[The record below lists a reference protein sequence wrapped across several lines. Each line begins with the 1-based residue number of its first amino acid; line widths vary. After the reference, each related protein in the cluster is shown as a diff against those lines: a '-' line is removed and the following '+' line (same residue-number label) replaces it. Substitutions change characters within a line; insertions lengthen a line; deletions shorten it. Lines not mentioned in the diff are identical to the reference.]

1 MMNRKGGL
9 GRNLDA
15 LIPQSS
21 TISRP
26 VDTSTTI
33 PTNSQ
38 KSIQSDSESRSIT
51 VALREITPNPRQPR
65 EHFDAIALQELADS
79 IREVGLLQPPIVR
92 RKASGGYELIMG
104 ERRFRASKLAGLTE
118 IPVIVRETSDKELL
132 REALIENIHRSE
144 LNALEE
150 AAAYGEL
157 LQDLDVT
164 HDELAAKV
172 GKSRAAITNT
182 IRLLQLPLPV
192 QKRLISGQITPGHAR
207 ALLALSSESEME
219 RLAERVI
226 RENLSVRALE
236 EIVALSTGREI
247 KPKKKSKTSSPSSV
261 IEYQEL
267 AEKLEER
274 LDTRVRIDKT
284 KITIDFGDGQDL
296 QRIVKVIRGDL

>member
-1 MMNRKGGL
+1 MNRKGGL

-21 TISRP
+21 TTIRSS
-26 VDTSTTI
+26 DLATSNQ
-33 PTNSQ
+33 TNLVTG
-38 KSIQSDSESRSIT
+38 SIT
-51 VALREITPNPRQPR
+51 VALQEITPNPRQPR
-65 EHFDAIALQELADS
+65 EHFDPIALQELADS

-92 RKASGGYELIMG
+92 KKASGGYELIMG

-157 LQDLDVT
+157 LQDLGVT
-164 HDELAAKV
+164 HDELAAKI

-182 IRLLQLPLPV
+182 MRLLHLPLPV

-207 ALLALSSESEME
+207 ALLGLANETEME
-219 RLAERVI
+219 KFAERIV

-236 EIVALSTGREI
+236 ELVALSTGREI
-247 KPKKKSKTSSPSSV
+247 KSKKKGKPSSSSSSV
-261 IEYQEL
+261 VEYQEL

-296 QRIVKVIRGDL
+296 QRIVRVIRGDG

>member
-1 MMNRKGGL
+1 MNRKGGL

-21 TISRP
+21 TTIKSSD
-26 VDTSTTI
+26 VATSNQPNLVTG
-33 PTNSQ
+33 SV
-38 KSIQSDSESRSIT
+38 T

-65 EHFDAIALQELADS
+65 EHFDPIALQELADS

-92 RKASGGYELIMG
+92 KKASGGYELIMG

-157 LQDLDVT
+157 LQDLGVT
-164 HDELAAKV
+164 HDELAAKI

-182 IRLLQLPLPV
+182 MRLLHLPLPV
-192 QKRLISGQITPGHAR
+192 QKRLISSQITPGHAR
-207 ALLALSSESEME
+207 ALLGLANETEME
-219 RLAERVI
+219 KFAERVV

-236 EIVALSTGREI
+236 ELVALSTGREI
-247 KPKKKSKTSSPSSV
+247 KSKKKGKPSNSSSSAV
-261 IEYQEL
+261 EYQEL

-296 QRIVKVIRGDL
+296 QRIVRVIRGDG

>member
-1 MMNRKGGL
+1 MNRKGGL

-21 TISRP
+21 TTIR
-26 VDTSTTI
+26 TSDVASSNQPNLVTG
-33 PTNSQ
+33 
-38 KSIQSDSESRSIT
+38 SIT

-65 EHFDAIALQELADS
+65 EHFDPIALQELADS

-92 RKASGGYELIMG
+92 KKASSGYELIMG

-157 LQDLDVT
+157 LQDLGVT
-164 HDELAAKV
+164 HDELAAKI

-182 IRLLQLPLPV
+182 MRLLHLPLPV
-192 QKRLISGQITPGHAR
+192 QKRLILGQITPGHAR
-207 ALLALSSESEME
+207 ALLGLANETEME
-219 RLAERVI
+219 KFAERVV

-236 EIVALSTGREI
+236 ELVALSTGREI
-247 KPKKKSKTSSPSSV
+247 KSKKKGKPSSSSSSAV
-261 IEYQEL
+261 EYQEL

-296 QRIVKVIRGDL
+296 QRIVRVIRGDG

>member
-1 MMNRKGGL
+1 MNRKGGL

-21 TISRP
+21 TTIKSSD
-26 VDTSTTI
+26 VATSNQPNLVTG
-33 PTNSQ
+33 
-38 KSIQSDSESRSIT
+38 SIT

-65 EHFDAIALQELADS
+65 EHFDPIALQELADS

-92 RKASGGYELIMG
+92 KKASGGYELIMG

-157 LQDLDVT
+157 LQDLGVT
-164 HDELAAKV
+164 HDELAAKI

-182 IRLLQLPLPV
+182 MRLLHLPLPV

-207 ALLALSSESEME
+207 ALLGLANEAEME
-219 RLAERVI
+219 KFAERVV

-236 EIVALSTGREI
+236 ELVALSTGREI
-247 KPKKKSKTSSPSSV
+247 KSKKKGKPSSSSSSAV
-261 IEYQEL
+261 EYQEL

-296 QRIVKVIRGDL
+296 QRIVRVIRGDG

>member
-1 MMNRKGGL
+1 MNRKGGL

-21 TISRP
+21 TTIRSSD
-26 VDTSTTI
+26 VATSNQPNLVTG
-33 PTNSQ
+33 
-38 KSIQSDSESRSIT
+38 SIT

-65 EHFDAIALQELADS
+65 EHFDPIALQELADS

-92 RKASGGYELIMG
+92 KKASGGYELIMG

-157 LQDLDVT
+157 LQDLGVT
-164 HDELAAKV
+164 HDELAAKI

-182 IRLLQLPLPV
+182 MRLLHLPLPV

-207 ALLALSSESEME
+207 ALLGLTNETEME
-219 RLAERVI
+219 KFAERVV

-236 EIVALSTGREI
+236 ELVALSTGREI
-247 KPKKKSKTSSPSSV
+247 KSKKKGKPSNSSSSAV
-261 IEYQEL
+261 EYQEL

-296 QRIVKVIRGDL
+296 QRIVRVIRGDG

>member
-1 MMNRKGGL
+1 MNRKGGL

-21 TISRP
+21 TTIRSS
-26 VDTSTTI
+26 DLATSNQPNLVTG
-33 PTNSQ
+33 
-38 KSIQSDSESRSIT
+38 SIT

-65 EHFDAIALQELADS
+65 EHFDPIALQELADS

-92 RKASGGYELIMG
+92 KKASGGYELIMG

-157 LQDLDVT
+157 LQDLGVT
-164 HDELAAKV
+164 HDELAAKI

-182 IRLLQLPLPV
+182 MRLLHLPLPV

-207 ALLALSSESEME
+207 ALLGLTNETEME
-219 RLAERVI
+219 KFAERVV
-226 RENLSVRALE
+226 RENLSVRSLE
-236 EIVALSTGREI
+236 ELVALSSGREI
-247 KPKKKSKTSSPSSV
+247 KSKKKGKPSNSSSSAV
-261 IEYQEL
+261 EYQEL

-296 QRIVKVIRGDL
+296 QRIVRVIRGDG

>member
-1 MMNRKGGL
+1 MNRKGGL

-21 TISRP
+21 TSIRSSD
-26 VDTSTTI
+26 VATSNQPNLVTG
-33 PTNSQ
+33 
-38 KSIQSDSESRSIT
+38 SIT

-65 EHFDAIALQELADS
+65 EHFDPIALQELADS

-92 RKASGGYELIMG
+92 KKASGGYELIMG
-104 ERRFRASKLAGLTE
+104 ERRFRASKLAGLIE

-157 LQDLDVT
+157 LQDLGVT
-164 HDELAAKV
+164 HDELAAKI

-182 IRLLQLPLPV
+182 MRLLHLPLPV

-207 ALLALSSESEME
+207 ALLGLANETEME
-219 RLAERVI
+219 KFAERVV

-236 EIVALSTGREI
+236 ELVALSTGREI
-247 KPKKKSKTSSPSSV
+247 KSKKKGKPSSSSSSAV
-261 IEYQEL
+261 EYQEL

-296 QRIVKVIRGDL
+296 QRIVRVIRGDG

>member
-21 TISRP
+21 T
-26 VDTSTTI
+26 TTRLAD
-33 PTNSQ
+33 P
-38 KSIQSDSESRSIT
+38 SINSESATTTGSVI
-51 VALREITPNPRQPR
+51 VALRDISPNPRQPR
-65 EHFDAIALQELADS
+65 EHFDPTALQELADS

-92 RKASGGYELIMG
+92 KKTSGGYELIMG

-157 LQDLDVT
+157 LEDLGVT
-164 HDELAAKV
+164 HDELAAKI

-182 IRLLQLPLPV
+182 MRLLHLPLPV
-192 QKRLISGQITPGHAR
+192 QKRLIAGQISAGHAR
-207 ALLALSSESEME
+207 ALLGLGSESEME
-219 RLAERVI
+219 RVAERVV

-247 KPKKKSKTSSPSSV
+247 KGKKKGKSSTSTSSV
-261 IEYQEL
+261 VEYREL

-296 QRIVKVIRGDL
+296 QRIVRVIRGDS

>member
-1 MMNRKGGL
+1 MNRKGGL

-21 TISRP
+21 T
-26 VDTSTTI
+26 TI
-33 PTNSQ
+33 RS
-38 KSIQSDSESRSIT
+38 SDVATGNQPNLVTGSIT

-65 EHFDAIALQELADS
+65 EHFDPIALQELADS

-92 RKASGGYELIMG
+92 KKASGGYELIMG

-157 LQDLDVT
+157 LQDLGVT
-164 HDELAAKV
+164 HDELAAKI

-182 IRLLQLPLPV
+182 MRLLHLPLPV

-207 ALLALSSESEME
+207 ALLGLANETEME
-219 RLAERVI
+219 KFAERVV

-236 EIVALSTGREI
+236 ELVALSTGREI
-247 KPKKKSKTSSPSSV
+247 KSKKKGKPSSSSSSAV
-261 IEYQEL
+261 EYQEL

-296 QRIVKVIRGDL
+296 QRIVRVIRGDG

>member
-1 MMNRKGGL
+1 MNRKGGL

-21 TISRP
+21 TATRV
-26 VDTSTTI
+26 VDTSM
-33 PTNSQ
+33 N
-38 KSIQSDSESRSIT
+38 SESVTNTGSVV
-51 VALREITPNPRQPR
+51 VALRDISPNPRQPR
-65 EHFDAIALQELADS
+65 EHFDPTALQELADS

-92 RKASGGYELIMG
+92 KKSSGGYELIMG

-157 LQDLDVT
+157 LEDLGVT
-164 HDELAAKV
+164 HDELATKI

-182 IRLLQLPLPV
+182 MRLLQLPLSV
-192 QKRLISGQITPGHAR
+192 QKRLISGQISAGHAR
-207 ALLALSSESEME
+207 ALLGLGSESEME
-219 RLAERVI
+219 RVADRVV

-247 KPKKKSKTSSPSSV
+247 KGKKKSSLSSTTSSV
-261 IEYQEL
+261 VEYREL

-296 QRIVKVIRGDL
+296 QRIVRVIRGDG